1 MDEFLQVFVVA
12 AALVAIVILI
22 GRKKFRRT
30 VVYEW
35 HWGIHYRNGKFQ
47 TILPSG
53 VYRWFLPGNE
63 IVTLDNRRQIEA
75 IPGQEVL
82 TQDNAGI
89 KLSMIAEYRI
99 VDPALAMSEAQDIMG
114 YLHTTAQVSIRDAVG
129 KRTLDEI
136 LSDRGIVADEVHKTV
151 TAAMQPLGVEVA
163 KVYLRDIMLG
173 KELRSSYAAV
183 LAARKDGEAALER
196 ARGETAALRSLANAA
211 HMIKDNP
218 DLVQLRLLQAMSSDE
233 GGKRTFVIGVPSG
246 AASVAEDN
254 ADND

>member
-1 MDEFLQVFVVA
+1 MDELILAVVA
-12 AALVAIVILI
+12 ASVVIVVII
-22 GRKKFRRT
+22 IAKRKFRRT

-35 HWGIHYRNGKFQ
+35 DWGIHYRNGKFQ
-47 TILPSG
+47 RVLPTG
-53 VYRWFLPGNE
+53 AYRWFLPGNE
-63 IVTLDNRRQIEA
+63 ILKLDNRLQIEA

-89 KLSMIAEYRI
+89 KLSIIAEYRI
-99 VDPALAMSEAQDIMG
+99 VDPALATREAKDITV
-114 YLHTTAQVSIRDAVG
+114 YLHTTAQVAIRDAVG
-129 KRTLDEI
+129 KRGLDEI
-136 LSDRGIVADEVHKTV
+136 LSDRGKVADEVHET
-151 TAAMQPLGVEVA
+151 TISAMVPLGVEVT

-173 KELRSSYAAV
+173 RELRSGYAAV

-218 DLVQLRLLQAMSSDE
+218 DLVQLRLLQAMSSDQ
-233 GGKRTFVIGVPSG
+233 GGKRTFVIGMPSA
-246 AASVAEDN
+246 AASSVNDI